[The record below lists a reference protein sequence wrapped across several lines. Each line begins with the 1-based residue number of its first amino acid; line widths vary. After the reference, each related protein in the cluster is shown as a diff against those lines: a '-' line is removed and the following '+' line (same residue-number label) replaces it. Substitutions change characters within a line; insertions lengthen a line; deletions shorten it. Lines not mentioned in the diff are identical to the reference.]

1 MASDSLQ
8 LRIMFFPQLSYGH
21 MIPTVDTARL
31 FARNGVKVT
40 IATTPLNASLF
51 ANLIQR
57 EKVSGSDIDT
67 CIIKFPSAEAGLPQ
81 GCENVSSITSPEMS
95 LKFFKALSLLHRPLE
110 ELLEQRRPDCLVA
123 DVTFPWATDIATKFG
138 IPRLV
143 FHGTSCFALSVFESL
158 IGVDVGAKE
167 WHRWV
172 DDTKFSVTKEDIE
185 RAVTRI
191 MVGKEAEGIRNRARA
206 LKDMARKAAEGGGS
220 SYSDLNALLE
230 ELRLNCL

>member
-57 EKVSGSDIDT
+57 ERVSGSDIDT

-123 DVTFPWATDIATKFG
+123 DVTFPWATDVATKFG
-138 IPRLV
+138 IPRL
-143 FHGTSCFALSVFESL
+143 
-158 IGVDVGAKE
+158 E

-220 SYSDLNALLE
+220 SYSDLNALL
-230 ELRLNCL
+230 